1 MKVTV
6 DFENGMQLTLKPEN
20 IQLIDNGGRETVAI
34 TRTDNTIIPIVFF
47 KGVLLATTDELKARE
62 EKAKADAAAA
72 KAVAAANDVSKAPA
86 APAPTPAPEP
96 IDSATQPQ

>member
-20 IQLIDNGGRETVAI
+20 IQLIDNGGRETVAV
-34 TRTDNTIIPIVFF
+34 TRTDNAIIPIVFF
-47 KGVLLATTDELKARE
+47 KGVLLATPDELKARE